1 MNVPGG
7 CVHSHFLSKILSLQF
22 PTISP
27 VHEQCVL
34 FVHSKIKNEIKFI
47 DKVKI
52 EFQICMNYIFMSS
65 AFNAV
70 VEYQYIRTETNLDMA
85 RRMGAGLQDKLN

>member
-1 MNVPGG
+1 
-7 CVHSHFLSKILSLQF
+7 
-22 PTISP
+22 
-27 VHEQCVL
+27 
-34 FVHSKIKNEIKFI
+34 
-47 DKVKI
+47 
-52 EFQICMNYIFMSS
+52 MNYIFMSS

>member
-1 MNVPGG
+1 M
-7 CVHSHFLSKILSLQF
+7 
-22 PTISP
+22 
-27 VHEQCVL
+27 L

-70 VEYQYIRTETNLDMA
+70 VEYQYIRTETNLERA
-85 RRMGAGLQDKLN
+85 HRMRACVLDR